1 MAFNLFGGKR
11 RITKGFFAN
20 SLGNKQTR
28 GIYTFQID
36 VENGELIF
44 KKYFVTPTDP
54 VYAFNYGRFS
64 CITYRNRTGSV
75 DDGGICSYAATAETL
90 ALASRVT
97 DKGKTYVHAC
107 ANGDV
112 ETADKVFC
120 VDYFNSEI
128 SVISIIKKK
137 LVKCISHFKLN
148 GSGKD
153 PVKQA
158 QPYPTYV
165 SFLPDEDK
173 LYVVCLGLDQVCFFD
188 VGEDGTLTLD
198 NVHTLQL
205 EPGCGSKKMIFNQKG
220 DRAYV
225 MNELNSTICVY
236 KYDHLNFELIQT
248 IDSYPKDDDPE
259 LVSSLSDIKFN
270 SDDSHLYAINKGHD
284 SLVLFEVN
292 EDGTL
297 TYIDFEDTSYDP
309 VDMLV
314 YNEEGNE
321 WIVVACQK
329 GGIVESYRFG
339 KEKGGQVYETEYS
352 CMVNEPYNA
361 RRNGVEVKFEVRDIL
376 RYEEWEWSGFDVI
389 VSNPPYVRESEKAL
403 MHDRVLNYEPSRA
416 LFVPDTDPLMFYRKI
431 AGFGRDH
438 LNRGGVLFFEINEAF
453 GKETVELLREMGY
466 EDVELRKD
474 INERERMVKARG
486 NFKF

>member
-1 MAFNLFGGKR
+1 M
-11 RITKGFFAN
+11 
-20 SLGNKQTR
+20 
-28 GIYTFQID
+28 
-36 VENGELIF
+36 
-44 KKYFVTPTDP
+44 
-54 VYAFNYGRFS
+54 
-64 CITYRNRTGSV
+64 
-75 DDGGICSYAATAETL
+75 
-90 ALASRVT
+90 
-97 DKGKTYVHAC
+97 
-107 ANGDV
+107 
-112 ETADKVFC
+112 
-120 VDYFNSEI
+120 
-128 SVISIIKKK
+128 
-137 LVKCISHFKLN
+137 N

-165 SFLPDEDK
+165 GFLPDEDK

-205 EPGCGSKKMIFNQKG
+205 EPGCGPKKMIFNQKG

-225 MNELNSTICVY
+225 MNELNSTICIY

-352 CMVNEPYNA
+352 CMVNEP
-361 RRNGVEVKFEVRDIL
+361 VCLTSF
-376 RYEEWEWSGFDVI
+376 
-389 VSNPPYVRESEKAL
+389 
-403 MHDRVLNYEPSRA
+403 
-416 LFVPDTDPLMFYRKI
+416 
-431 AGFGRDH
+431 
-438 LNRGGVLFFEINEAF
+438 IN
-453 GKETVELLREMGY
+453 
-466 EDVELRKD
+466 
-474 INERERMVKARG
+474 
-486 NFKF
+486 NF